1 MFNRNNIFN
10 IVDKTTNTIDINSG
24 KKIDN
29 IYSELNSYKDLYQ
42 TRYDKLTYA
51 IETIKH
57 YVNKINSLVKNNKDA
72 MYGGSSNQ
80 SLMDQI
86 DTCLESCEKLDSY
99 EYTTIHDKT
108 QKVLQL
114 LNISEVPDD
123 TQINLKKLE
132 NITAE
137 NITAEHYDYFKSEN
151 DNLNNIKNDLKD
163 AKKDLDSLFKS
174 IKDIQKPITDFI
186 FKQSLSS
193 NYIESIKKGIKE
205 YENLKDTKYKKFE
218 QQFNDYSFNIQKD
231 LLKAQQAKKD
241 SENPN
246 IDVDTKILKVFLNNP
261 KKIEIRLNESKNN
274 GSLYISKNE
283 KFDIRVDQRDDLQ
296 LIFIENTAINLQ
308 FILKGET
315 NKLQPNTN
323 YNNIKLSAETFI
335 YLFKNNKYK
344 DTPIIKYEVKLLNNF
359 DNNRNIDNFNDIINK
374 SNVYY
379 LQNDAEINKIKNF
392 FESLKSYDFQSDD
405 FQSDDLQNIIPKFKN
420 DNNSF
425 FKVWYEWYTW
435 NKKQKNESQKGGNID
450 KVKKDFKD
458 TLTKIKSQLLD
469 MVKKEYKTTNVKTE
483 AQGDKNIKE
492 YKTDKDTSQP
502 INIITSIIENYEKER
517 ADINTITEK
526 IKLDTKFI
534 DMLDNLG
541 LNLLDIFKV
550 NFKDKFIFI
559 FYTLILHIVVFS
571 IIKDLIKNEYLTNIV
586 YVIAVYVGIYFAL
599 LFSTILILNNFMSY
613 RIRSLLNY
621 LNTEFNMNLLTMH
634 ICIIFLFYLIVLI
647 LSNYVDVIKVEE
659 DEDQLQLIF
668 RIEIISSIIFIF
680 SAFFIMLL

>member
-1 MFNRNNIFN
+1 MFNRNNIFD
-10 IVDKTTNTIDINSG
+10 IVYKTTKTIDINSG

-57 YVNKINSLVKNNKDA
+57 HVNKINSLVKNNKDA

-86 DTCLESCEKLDSY
+86 DTCLESCEKLDNY
-99 EYTTIHDKT
+99 KYTTIEDKT

-114 LNISEVPDD
+114 LNISAVSDGS
-123 TQINLKKLE
+123 QLNLKKL
-132 NITAE
+132 E

-163 AKKDLDSLFKS
+163 AKKDLDSLFKG

-205 YENLKDTKYKKFE
+205 YENFKDTKYKEFE
-218 QQFNDYSFNIQKD
+218 EQFNDYSFNIKKD
-231 LLKAQQAKKD
+231 LSKAQQAKKD

-261 KKIEIRLNESKNN
+261 KNIEIRLNESKNN
-274 GSLYISKNE
+274 GFLYISKNE
-283 KFDIRVDQRDDLQ
+283 KFDIRVDQKDDLQ
-296 LIFIENTAINLQ
+296 LIFIENTDINLQ
-308 FILKGET
+308 FILKVET
-315 NKLQPNTN
+315 NKLRSNTT
-323 YNNIKLSAETFI
+323 YNNIKLSAESFI
-335 YLFKNNKYK
+335 YLFKDNKYK
-344 DTPIIKYEVKLLNNF
+344 NTPIIDYEVQFLNNF
-359 DNNRNIDNFNDIINK
+359 KNKRNIDYFKKIINN

-379 LQNDAEINKIKNF
+379 LQENDEINKI
-392 FESLKSYDFQSDD
+392 ESSKSDD
-405 FQSDDLQNIIPKFKN
+405 FQNIISTFQN
-420 DNNSF
+420 ADNNSF
-425 FKVWYEWYTW
+425 TKVLYEWYTW
-435 NKKQKNESQKGGNID
+435 NEKQKNESQKGGNID

-458 TLTKIKSQLLD
+458 TLTKIKSQLLE

-571 IIKDLIKNEYLTNIV
+571 IIKNLIKNEYLTNIV

-599 LFSTILILNNFMSY
+599 LFSTILILNNLMSY